1 MATIAALKTS
11 IANLLAQ
18 INALAARKPDKATTA
33 DNATTLS
40 GVNRAT
46 LLSDAQTRANTHIAR
61 TDNPHAIN
69 AAKLGGVDKAYINTG
84 IATSVPLN
92 ALAVSQF
99 GDTDTSSLGVTSSG
113 WTLKF
118 TKVIQ
123 AYVQGVF
130 KLLPIQDIVLTT
142 IDAAPANKTFYVYVS
157 VVAGDLAYRVTLSLL
172 PESLGTMYIGK
183 VVTNGTAITS
193 HTVTDRITRIGID
206 RVAVSAQGCSIPT
219 TAGSPIAADKLSAAW
234 HP

>member
-1 MATIAALKTS
+1 MATVAALKTS

-18 INALAARKPDKATTA
+18 INALVARKPDRATTA

-46 LLSDAQTRANTHIAR
+46 LLADAQTRANAHSVR
-61 TDNPHAIN
+61 TDNPHAIT
-69 AAKLGGVDKAYINTG
+69 AAKLGGVNKAYIDSDLT
-84 IATSVPLN
+84 TRVPLN

-99 GDTDTSSLGVTSSG
+99 GDTATASLGVTSSG

-142 IDAAPANKTFYVYVS
+142 IDASPANKTFYVYVS
-157 VVAGDLAYRVTLSLL
+157 VIAGDLAYRVTASLL

-183 VVTNGTAITS
+183 VVTNGTAIAS

-206 RVAVSAQGCSIPT
+206 RVVVAAQGCGIPA
-219 TAGSPIAADKLSAAW
+219 TAGSPIVADKLAAAW